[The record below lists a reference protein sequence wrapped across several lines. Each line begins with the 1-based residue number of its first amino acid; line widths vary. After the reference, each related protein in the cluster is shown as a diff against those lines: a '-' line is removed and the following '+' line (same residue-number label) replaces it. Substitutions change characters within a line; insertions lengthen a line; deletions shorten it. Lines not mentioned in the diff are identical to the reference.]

1 MKGKKRPRPVEMT
14 HEAVCPFCGALLA
27 FAHEPAGIVHGMP
40 LCEEMRA
47 APDATTFLDR
57 AAARVL
63 MLEAGGARGK
73 A

>member
-47 APDATTFLDR
+47 
-57 AAARVL
+57 RVL